1 MSKVEFHPEIN
12 KDGVAEIVKYRIRK
26 INDWV
31 SHRIPVSRRKV
42 LKGQTY
48 QNIRRWHFEDNNESV
63 PIEQA
68 MKLNSIDIKR
78 RLKKAGMQ

>member
-1 MSKVEFHPEIN
+1 MSTVEFCPEIN
-12 KDGVAEIVKYRIRK
+12 NGVAEVVKYRVRR

-42 LKGQTY
+42 IRGETY
-48 QNIRRWHFEDNNESV
+48 QNIRRWHFEDTGESV
-63 PIEQA
+63 SIQQA